1 MSKAPFVDTNILV
14 YASTSD
20 PRSEVANTIISQPFV
35 ISVQALNEFS
45 VVARKKL
52 RMEWSGIR
60 SALEDFRTAAAQI
73 VPLEVGLHMDALDLV
88 QRYNVAFYDAL
99 MLAAALKAE
108 SNVFLSEDMQDGLT
122 VEGRMKIVN
131 PFTARLHA

>member
-60 SALEDFRTAAAQI
+60 SALEDFRTVAAQI
-73 VPLEVGLHMDALDLV
+73 VPLDVGLHMDALDLV

>member
-52 RMEWSGIR
+52 RMEWSGKR

-73 VPLEVGLHMDALDLV
+73 VPLDVGLHMDALDLV

>member
-60 SALEDFRTAAAQI
+60 SALEDFRTVAAQI
-73 VPLEVGLHMDALDLV
+73 VPLDVGLHMDALDLV

-131 PFTARLHA
+131 PFSARLHA

>member
-60 SALEDFRTAAAQI
+60 SALEDFRTAAVQI
-73 VPLEVGLHMDALDLV
+73 VPLDVGLHMDALDLV

-131 PFTARLHA
+131 PFTAPLHA